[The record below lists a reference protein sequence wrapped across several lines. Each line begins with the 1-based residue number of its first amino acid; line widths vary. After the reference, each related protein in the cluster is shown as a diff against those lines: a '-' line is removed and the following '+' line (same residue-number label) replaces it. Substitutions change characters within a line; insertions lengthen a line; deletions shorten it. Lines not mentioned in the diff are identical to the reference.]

1 MRPIINPGLRRLW
14 RDNATLQL
22 GVDAGH
28 AIVLSGLGTAAS
40 AVLDLLDGTRTRAQL
55 LAETTAAGR
64 ELITLLEAEG
74 VLDDASADPA
84 GTASPPALEH
94 GRLAPDRASLSLLAA
109 GPGGARMT
117 LRRRQAAIV
126 RIRGAGRVGAHVATL
141 LAAAGVG
148 SVIVDDAAVARP
160 ADVAPGGLRLDDVG
174 RPRSVAAGRA
184 IARACRPA
192 VARRRAATPVR
203 PDLVV
208 ITPTGP
214 PVADVDEAADLERA
228 GLPHL
233 IAGVRETTGIVG
245 PMVLPGSAAC
255 LGCQHLHR
263 TDRDPAWPLLVA
275 QLTRRPEVGI
285 DPCDV
290 TLAALVAALAAMQA
304 LALLDAGLGA
314 NGDRRGQPEQP
325 PPGSRATAV
334 TNGTSADQPVMF
346 PASALPA
353 SVGGTLEL
361 ALPSWRIRRRSWPV
375 HPDCSCAAAAGL
387 PKPDGPG

>member
-14 RDNATLQL
+14 RDHATLQL

-28 AIVLSGLGTAAS
+28 AIVLSGLGAAAS
-40 AVLDLLDGTRTRAQL
+40 GVLDLLDGTRTRAQL

-84 GTASPPALEH
+84 GSTSLPALEH
-94 GRLAPDRASLSLLAA
+94 GRLGPDRASLSLLAA
-109 GPGGARMT
+109 GPAGARVA

-126 RIRGAGRVGAHVATL
+126 RVRGAGRVGAHVATL

-148 SVIVDDAAVARP
+148 SVIVDDAGVARP
-160 ADVAPGGLRLDDVG
+160 SDAAPGGLRLDDIG

-192 VARRRAATPVR
+192 VSRRRAATPVR

-214 PVADVDEAADLERA
+214 PVADIDEAADLEQAR
-228 GLPHL
+228 LPHL
-233 IAGVRETTGIVG
+233 IAGVRETTGIIG
-245 PMVLPGSAAC
+245 PMVLPGRSAC
-255 LGCQHLHR
+255 LGCQHRHR

-290 TLAALVAALAAMQA
+290 TLAALVAAVTAMQA
-304 LALLDAGLGA
+304 LALLDAALGA
-314 NGDRRGQPEQP
+314 NGDRRGGPQRSPED
-325 PPGSRATAV
+325 SRAASVTDGTAAAGP
-334 TNGTSADQPVMF
+334 TMF
-346 PASALPA
+346 PTAALPA

-375 HPDCSCAAAAGL
+375 HPDCSCAAAAGI
-387 PKPDGPG
+387 PKPGGPG